1 MLSPNLSP
9 LLAQLE
15 PVGLAQLDGV
25 ALLDRTDT
33 KYLLSLEQLTAA
45 LAELGDQYRVLAI
58 DGLRLSP
65 YQTVYFDSAD
75 FALYLRHH
83 AGKKNRHKV
92 RSRRYLATGQSFFE
106 VKLKTNKDRTIKR
119 RLATPALATTLTPDV
134 DAFLSAQ
141 FAQGTPQLE
150 PKLANS
156 FSRIT
161 LVGTGAPERLTID
174 LDLRFQQDGREV
186 ALSQIVVAEVKRG
199 DRSRASAFMRQMQAA
214 HIAPTSFSKYCVGV
228 ALLYPQVKHNRFKPQ
243 LRQLAKLSGGAINE
257 Y

>member
-92 RSRRYLATGQSFFE
+92 RSRRYLA
-106 VKLKTNKDRTIKR
+106 
-119 RLATPALATTLTPDV
+119 
-134 DAFLSAQ
+134 
-141 FAQGTPQLE
+141 
-150 PKLANS
+150 
-156 FSRIT
+156 
-161 LVGTGAPERLTID
+161 
-174 LDLRFQQDGREV
+174 
-186 ALSQIVVAEVKRG
+186 
-199 DRSRASAFMRQMQAA
+199 
-214 HIAPTSFSKYCVGV
+214 
-228 ALLYPQVKHNRFKPQ
+228 
-243 LRQLAKLSGGAINE
+243 
-257 Y
+257 